1 MGTMKSIIQKARALA
16 AGTVL
21 FLIFV
26 VASHA
31 AAQTWTQ
38 HATGAVTK
46 PSARRS
52 HAMAYDSARNVIV
65 LFGGL
70 DDATQLASSET
81 WEWDGNAWTQRAPAT
96 SPSPRYGH
104 TMTYDN
110 ARNTIVLFGG
120 HNVNGASNSETWEW
134 DGNTWTQRTPATSP
148 SGRSYH
154 AMAYDSTRGISV
166 LFGGIQAATTGPSSS
181 ETWEWDGNTW
191 TQRATGAVT
200 KPSARHIHAMA
211 YDAARN
217 VVILFGGLDNAT
229 QLASSETWEW
239 DGNTWTQRTPATSPS
254 PRYGHTMAYDNARN
268 VVVLFGGINNATQLA
283 NSETWEWDGNTWTQR
298 TPATSPSPR
307 FLSGMAYDSGR
318 DVSVLFGGQVQD
330 FALNGETWEYTGSEV
345 AIGVA
350 IDIKPG
356 SFPNSINLGSG
367 GTVPVAIFSTTTFDA
382 RTVDPTTVTL
392 AGAQVA
398 LKGKGTLMTSVEDVD
413 GDGLLDLVVHV
424 QTEALQ
430 LSDTDT
436 EAVLDGKTSDG
447 TAIRGTDSVRVVP

>member
-1 MGTMKSIIQKARALA
+1 MLAPAADRSRYLQRAKIRRKVGTMKSIIQKARALA

-191 TQRATGAVT
+191 TQR
-200 KPSARHIHAMA
+200 
-211 YDAARN
+211 
-217 VVILFGGLDNAT
+217 
-229 QLASSETWEW
+229 
-239 DGNTWTQRTPATSPS
+239 
-254 PRYGHTMAYDNARN
+254 
-268 VVVLFGGINNATQLA
+268 
-283 NSETWEWDGNTWTQR
+283 